1 MRAQLAAALRAQP
14 QDEGNADTN
23 ALRSLHKKRAINVLA
38 TTVKTSVDLRVVLED
53 PKLPSKQDL
62 GRWWPEPARETLSP
76 LVPFP
81 TRPAMDTF
89 DAGFKVV
96 SHASPPSTSM
106 RGSLGGSLTPGF
118 ASPPLGSPSAAMARS
133 ASALVLPRSA
143 SLPAVARDGKS
154 APATASPLSTHGSHG
169 SPLGSI
175 NARGQSRIGGKWR
188 SKPRL
193 GDPSANLGNPAII
206 ELPDGGTDTPLDVFE
221 HLGKGGTPY
230 ALAFSQQLET
240 LDRSSRLAQW
250 MNAFAAD
257 EEAFASKA
265 VFVEMR
271 LRQALSSSVSLGV
284 LEPASNLIWTSALH
298 ACAHHGAIG
307 RTFYG
312 PPPCM
317 QVLTAAPSV
326 LTGPEYVSDRRRV
339 RRLRTRRATDRSVR
353 GRARP
358 NLEGAH
364 PLNLCGLY
372 QRSPRAGRQG
382 VRRAHIPPLP
392 LP

>member
-23 ALRSLHKKRAINVLA
+23 ALRALHKKRTINVLA
-38 TTVKTSVDLRVVLED
+38 TTVKTSVDVRVVLED

-89 DAGFKVV
+89 DTGFKVV

-154 APATASPLSTHGSHG
+154 APATASPLSTHG

-284 LEPASNLIWTSALH
+284 LERASNLTWTSASHASAHHGALPSPQVLERASNLIWTSASCMLTTAPSPCMH
-298 ACAHHGAIG
+298 MLTTAPSVEPSN
-307 RTFYG
+307 G
-312 PPPCM
+312 PPPCVH
-317 QVLTAAPSV
+317 VLTTAPC
-326 LTGPEYVSDRRRV
+326 LACT
-339 RRLRTRRATDRSVR
+339 
-353 GRARP
+353 
-358 NLEGAH
+358 
-364 PLNLCGLY
+364 C
-372 QRSPRAGRQG
+372 SPRHHRTSSRSRIRFGSPSCATPSNASR
-382 VRRAHIPPLP
+382 H
-392 LP
+392 

>member
-1 MRAQLAAALRAQP
+1 
-14 QDEGNADTN
+14 
-23 ALRSLHKKRAINVLA
+23 
-38 TTVKTSVDLRVVLED
+38 
-53 PKLPSKQDL
+53 
-62 GRWWPEPARETLSP
+62 
-76 LVPFP
+76 
-81 TRPAMDTF
+81 MDTF

-118 ASPPLGSPSAAMARS
+118 ASPPIGSPSAAMARS

-154 APATASPLSTHGSHG
+154 APATASPLSTHG

-250 MNAFAAD
+250 MSAFAAD

-284 LEPASNLIWTSALH
+284 LERASNLIWTSALH
-298 ACAHHGAIG
+298 ARAHHGAM
-307 RTFYG
+307 
-312 PPPCM
+312 PCM

-326 LTGPEYVSDRRRV
+326 LPQVPNTFRIAVVCDAFERVAPLTGRYEGVLVLIWKELIRSIFADFTNDLPGQGAKAYAE
-339 RRLRTRRATDRSVR
+339 RTS
-353 GRARP
+353 
-358 NLEGAH
+358 L
-364 PLNLCGLY
+364 
-372 QRSPRAGRQG
+372 
-382 VRRAHIPPLP
+382 PLP